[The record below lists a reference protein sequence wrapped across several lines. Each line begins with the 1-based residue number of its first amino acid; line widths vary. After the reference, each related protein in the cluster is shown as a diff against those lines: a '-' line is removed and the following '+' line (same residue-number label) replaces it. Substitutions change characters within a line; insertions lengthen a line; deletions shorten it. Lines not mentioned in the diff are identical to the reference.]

1 MAGGGG
7 AGGKRRFSRAPW
19 HRSHKVANE
28 SSGRRSRQVFK
39 LPFAMLVMAF
49 AVISPTRDNAGTFC
63 GCGKN
68 ESIFYFC
75 KHCGSL
81 KSASK
86 VDPSSPWSAG
96 DSTKPPLTAEEYE
109 QLAML
114 CEKLGDKAGAMA
126 HRVAAK
132 VLTEPKSVTESTQ
145 VQLNKA
151 HQRAKGIERKLVQ
164 AVGKYNAL
172 EQQLAAQRDVVVQL
186 RAELAEAEKQHKQL
200 VQKLHSPLPQEASVP
215 RMPADILFDEWKLSS
230 FFDIDFGNLVKLD
243 GRDLSSE
250 DQTELDSRAQQLKT
264 GVSSLAK
271 DPSSQAKAKVAA
283 IKK

>member
-1 MAGGGG
+1 
-7 AGGKRRFSRAPW
+7 
-19 HRSHKVANE
+19 
-28 SSGRRSRQVFK
+28 
-39 LPFAMLVMAF
+39 
-49 AVISPTRDNAGTFC
+49 
-63 GCGKN
+63 
-68 ESIFYFC
+68 
-75 KHCGSL
+75 
-81 KSASK
+81 
-86 VDPSSPWSAG
+86 
-96 DSTKPPLTAEEYE
+96 
-109 QLAML
+109 
-114 CEKLGDKAGAMA
+114 MA

-230 FFDIDFGNLVKLD
+230 FFDIDF
-243 GRDLSSE
+243 
-250 DQTELDSRAQQLKT
+250 
-264 GVSSLAK
+264 
-271 DPSSQAKAKVAA
+271 
-283 IKK
+283 